1 MFLLEFLS
9 QKCLLCIF
17 NNYSRRIGDRQ
28 YNDIHWHVRDGQK
41 NLKFSTGPGWVK
53 KSEIFDRS
61 GPGKS
66 EIFDSS
72 RMGKKNLKEKSGVV
86 DVNILALFTDT
97 EVNNCL
103 STYHN

>member
-1 MFLLEFLS
+1 M
-9 QKCLLCIF
+9 IF
-17 NNYSRRIGDRQ
+17 TGMS
-28 YNDIHWHVRDGQK
+28 RDGQK

-53 KSEIFDRS
+53 NPKFSTGLDRE
-61 GPGKS
+61 KS